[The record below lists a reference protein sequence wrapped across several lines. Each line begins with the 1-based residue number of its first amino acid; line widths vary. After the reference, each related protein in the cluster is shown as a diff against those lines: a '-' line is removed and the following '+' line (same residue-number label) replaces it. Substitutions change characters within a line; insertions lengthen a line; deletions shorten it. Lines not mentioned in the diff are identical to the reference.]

1 MKTTPDGINAAMKK
15 LLIMLSVCVLAAA
28 CNDIVTYKTDYP
40 DRFTNDG
47 APVIEAVYDIHDGEM
62 ETPLTEGALAQF
74 IHIVGKNLANPLS
87 VSFNG
92 IDAELDKCYCENENS
107 YILIPRVMPD
117 VMSNSLVYRTA
128 QGSVSIDFEISVPQ
142 LVLTGLANEF
152 AHAGSTVKVAGD
164 YFDLYGFG
172 REGSGASITIY
183 GDPVEVSSID
193 QNGLYIVIPEGTPDQ
208 TLITFKWNDIKLG
221 PQTKNIPFRDT
232 SHLFFGNFAT
242 TGFWSPAL
250 ASTILTDG
258 TGEGDPE
265 SPGYKF
271 LRFNNT
277 YSGWTWNS
285 LGMGD
290 DWNYEVPEDW
300 TSWIFKFE
308 LWTNPA
314 KPLPAYNAA
323 GNQGLLVQIE
333 LKTNVALDLG
343 GTAFNTG
350 GEWVTLSFPLSQVAS
365 ELPPQGDYL
374 DFAFTIQPPTDW
386 DVDFAVAN
394 FRIEPENY

>member
-1 MKTTPDGINAAMKK
+1 MKK
-15 LLIMLSVCVLAAA
+15 IIVILSVFALVVS
-28 CNDIVTYKTDYP
+28 CNDIVTYKTDLP
-40 DRFTNDG
+40 DRYINNG
-47 APVIEAVYDIHDGEM
+47 APVIDAVYDIQDDSLKN
-62 ETPLTEGALAQF
+62 PLTEGALAQF

-92 IDAELDKCYCENENS
+92 VEADIDKCYCENEDS

-117 VMSNSLVYRTA
+117 AVNNSLVYRTA
-128 QGSVSIDFEISVPQ
+128 QGSTSIDFAISVPRLE
-142 LVLTGLANEF
+142 LVGLANEF

-172 REGSGASITIY
+172 REGSGASISIY
-183 GDPVEVSSID
+183 GDPVEIASID
-193 QNGLYIVIPEGTPDQ
+193 QDGLYIVIPEGTPDR
-208 TLITFKWNDIKLG
+208 TLITFEWNDIKLG
-221 PQTKNIPFRDT
+221 HQKKDVPFRET
-232 SHLFFGNFAT
+232 SYLFFGNFTT
-242 TGFWSPAL
+242 TGFWSPSL
-250 ASTILTDG
+250 AATILTDG

-265 SPGYKF
+265 SPGYRF

-277 YSGWTWNS
+277 YASWTWNS

-290 DWNYEVPEDW
+290 DWNYDIPSDW
-300 TSWIFKFE
+300 AESWVFKFE

-314 KPLPAYNAA
+314 KPVPSYNAA

-333 LKTNVALDLG
+333 LKQNVALDLG
-343 GTAFNTG
+343 GTAFNSG
-350 GEWVTLSFPLSQVAS
+350 GEWVTYSFPLGQIAS
-365 ELPPQGDYL
+365 VFPANGDYL